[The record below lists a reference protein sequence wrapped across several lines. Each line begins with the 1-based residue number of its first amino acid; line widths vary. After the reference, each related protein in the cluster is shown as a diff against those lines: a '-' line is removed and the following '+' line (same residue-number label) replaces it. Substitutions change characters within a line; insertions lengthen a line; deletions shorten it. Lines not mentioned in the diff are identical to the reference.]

1 MTKIL
6 IPSKLLCNEQKNDRY
21 RSKLFLTYKTEDFFF
36 FILKFTVMQ
45 LKRLN
50 INICISQ
57 SISEIKKCLCVNQR
71 ERERISN
78 KTAAILMVHVLEGI
92 QNHNSEFLVLCC

>member
-1 MTKIL
+1 MNKKMTG
-6 IPSKLLCNEQKNDRY
+6 SY
-21 RSKLFLTYKTEDFFF
+21 RSKLLLTYKTKDFFF

-45 LKRLN
+45 LERLN

-57 SISEIKKCLCVNQR
+57 SISEIEKCLCVNQR

-78 KTAAILMVHVLEGI
+78 KTAAILMVHILEGI
-92 QNHNSEFLVLCC
+92 QNHNSEIFVLCCSQPLTH